1 MMEEKTSGRAFDGT
15 TEAWR
20 RKKKK
25 KTQDLREKIGLEVLT
40 GVDKVDFTNKLKI
53 HRCPSGFN

>member
-1 MMEEKTSGRAFDGT
+1 MARHLMAQQ
-15 TEAWR
+15 

-53 HRCPSGFN
+53 HRCPSGLNEILLSNY

>member
-1 MMEEKTSGRAFDGT
+1 MARHLMAQQRLGGG
-15 TEAWR
+15 
-20 RKKKK
+20 KKKK

>member
-1 MMEEKTSGRAFDGT
+1 MMEEKTSGQAFDGT
-15 TEAWR
+15 TEE
-20 RKKKK
+20 KKK